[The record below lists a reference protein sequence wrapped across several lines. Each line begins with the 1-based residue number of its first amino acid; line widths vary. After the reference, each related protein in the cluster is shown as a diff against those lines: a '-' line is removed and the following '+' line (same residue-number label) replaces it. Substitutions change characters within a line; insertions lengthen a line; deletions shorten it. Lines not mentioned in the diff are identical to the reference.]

1 MLMSDQVYLDINIYI
16 TDTISVVKDPTLLR
30 EIETS
35 KKIRDIE
42 YLDNGQLI
50 VCLKDGLEV
59 YDDKGQQID
68 HYLSHHC
75 KPVDRRYGWLCG
87 VSVGRN
93 VGNIVVTERS
103 DTGYLH
109 VYDTAGDSWR
119 YNRCSVCQRPRY
131 VGITSDGCYVVSGH
145 NDSKLYMYTS
155 RGVELRCI
163 DRSGDGGMYDVFVDN
178 NDIIFVCLRNKVV
191 VYDKNG
197 KQISLLSTDTKIK
210 PRGVFV
216 DKNREIFV
224 CDYKNN
230 NILLFDKN
238 YKFIKCL
245 IHLDYKPSKISLYNN
260 KRLSVIRWD
269 DNKVYVYK
277 I

>member
-1 MLMSDQVYLDINIYI
+1 M
-16 TDTISVVKDPTLLR
+16 
-30 EIETS
+30 
-35 KKIRDIE
+35 
-42 YLDNGQLI
+42 
-50 VCLKDGLEV
+50 KDGLEI
-59 YDDKGQQID
+59 YDDKGHQID

-75 KPVDRRYGWLCG
+75 KPVDRRNGWLCG

-93 VGNIVVTERS
+93 VGNIVVTEWS
-103 DTGYLH
+103 HTGYLH

-119 YNRCSVCQRPRY
+119 YNRCCVCQWPDL
-131 VGITSDGCYVVSGH
+131 VGITSDGFYVVSSY
-145 NDSKLYMYTS
+145 DDRKLYLYTS
-155 RGVELRCI
+155 QGVELWSI
-163 DRSGDGGMYDVFVDN
+163 DMSRDGGMYDMFVDN
-178 NDIIFVCLRNKVV
+178 NDIIFVCLGNKVV
-191 VYDKNG
+191 YYKSG
-197 KQISLLSTDTKIK
+197 KLLSLLSTDTKIE

>member
-1 MLMSDQVYLDINIYI
+1 MSVI
-16 TDTISVVKDPTLLR
+16 KDPTLLR

-35 KKIRDIE
+35 DEITDIE

-50 VCLKDGLEV
+50 VCMKDGLEV
-59 YDDKGQQID
+59 YDGNGQQID

-75 KPVDRRYGWLCG
+75 KRVDRRNGYLWG

-93 VGNIVVTERS
+93 VGNIVVTEWS

-119 YNRCSVCQRPRY
+119 YNRCRVCRKPLS
-131 VGITSDGCYVVSGH
+131 VGITSDGCYVVSSY
-145 NDSKLYMYTS
+145 NDRKLYMYTS
-155 RGVELRCI
+155 QGVELWSI
-163 DRSGDGGMYDVFVDN
+163 DTSRDGVMYDVFVDN
-178 NDIIFVCLRNKVV
+178 NDIIFVCVDYKVV

-197 KQISLLSTDTKIK
+197 KQISILSTDTEIE
-210 PRGVFV
+210 PCGVFV

-224 CDYKNN
+224 SDWTNN

-245 IHLDYKPSKISLYNN
+245 INLDYKPCKLSLYNN
-260 KRLSVIRWD
+260 KRLSVSICH